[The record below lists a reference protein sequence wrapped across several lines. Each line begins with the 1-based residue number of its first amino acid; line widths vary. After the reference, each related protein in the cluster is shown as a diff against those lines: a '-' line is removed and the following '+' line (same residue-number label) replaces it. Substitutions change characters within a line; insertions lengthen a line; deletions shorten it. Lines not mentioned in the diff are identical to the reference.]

1 MTSEL
6 DEQALIAACPQ
17 CGQKNRLRWIGL
29 GRMFRCGK
37 CARELLPPTLPVEIP
52 TEAIFD
58 ALIRGATL
66 PVLVDFWA
74 PWCGPCRMVAPE
86 FEKVAEQ
93 GMGLWLVA
101 KVDTERVPQLGE
113 RHHVRSI
120 PTMAHFRAGEEIGR
134 HAGRADP
141 AVRGIEFGMIASR
154 RRTL

>member
-6 DEQALIAACPQ
+6 DAHGLLVACSE
-17 CGQKNRLRWIGL
+17 CGQKNRLRWLGL
-29 GRMFRCGK
+29 GKMFRCGK
-37 CARELLPPTLPVEIP
+37 CAHDLSLPAVPVEVP

-93 GMGLWLVA
+93 EMGRCLVA
-101 KVDTERVPQLGE
+101 KVDTERVPHLGE

-120 PTMAHFRAGEEIGR
+120 PSMALFRAGEEIGR
-134 HAGRADP
+134 QVGAMP
-141 AVRGIEFGMIASR
+141 AAQIRQFVESN
-154 RRTL
+154 LE

>member
-1 MTSEL
+1 MTSQL
-6 DEQALIAACPQ
+6 DEDGLLAACSE

-29 GRMFRCGK
+29 GKMFRCGK
-37 CARELLPPTLPVEIP
+37 CARDLSLPAAPVEIP

-74 PWCGPCRMVAPE
+74 PWCGPCRMVARE

-93 GMGLWLVA
+93 GMGRWLVA

-120 PTMAHFRAGEEIGR
+120 PTMALFRAGEEIGR
-134 HAGRADP
+134 QVGAMP
-141 AVRGIEFGMIASR
+141 AARIRQFVESN
-154 RRTL
+154 LE